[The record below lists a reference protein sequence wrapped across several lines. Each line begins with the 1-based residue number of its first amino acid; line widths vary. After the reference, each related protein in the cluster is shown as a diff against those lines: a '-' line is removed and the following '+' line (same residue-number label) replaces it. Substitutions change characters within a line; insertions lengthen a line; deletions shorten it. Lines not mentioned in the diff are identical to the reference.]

1 MFVFKVNEDVTL
13 KILEEREADKLFNL
27 VDQSRSYLAEW
38 LPFVAYTNQVEDSRK
53 FIQAALRQFA
63 SGNGFHCGIWIED
76 QLVGVI
82 GLHYIDNVNK
92 KTSIGYYLGENHQKK
107 GIMTQCT
114 KALIDYAFN
123 ELKLNRVEIRA
134 SVENKKSQAIPER
147 LGFTREGRLRSEEK
161 VQGQFKDSF
170 VYSLLKSEWQS

>member
-1 MFVFKVNEDVTL
+1 MFGFKVNEDVTL
-13 KILEEREADKLFNL
+13 KILEEREADTLFNL

-107 GIMTQCT
+107 
-114 KALIDYAFN
+114 
-123 ELKLNRVEIRA
+123 A
-134 SVENKKSQAIPER
+134 S
-147 LGFTREGRLRSEEK
+147 
-161 VQGQFKDSF
+161 
-170 VYSLLKSEWQS
+170 